1 MAPRPRPTP
10 PLTRRTLSRLAA
22 LALLT
27 TPASAQTPDA
37 AWEADWCAGLT
48 PAPTAADPPD
58 WPDRGFTTSRFE
70 LALYR
75 REARVARATCDV
87 SQIDPRPGAVAGERR
102 LPTRWRCTADETPAR
117 EATAW
122 ATVVTSASTLGLTH
136 QIAYDLAPS
145 SPLGA
150 LLDDLFAA
158 HLGGAD
164 GYCRGT
170 STQRIEATLQPDGT
184 LKPSEASLGR
194 FVWSRAGALRLVVA
208 PAAAAPPP
216 ALAPCPGPIARGCW
230 RPPPID
236 KLDTPLT
243 VTAAQAAAE
252 ATPTGALA
260 WSPRIDWCA
269 LLPSEPSP
277 PPPPMA
283 GSYGF
288 DAIDG
293 SSITLALVGEDGHE
307 RDRARCTVYLGF
319 PSALPPD
326 REWTGVALADW
337 QCLTGADNTPP
348 ARRTRVDTLVP
359 ARGRQDAARARHWQ
373 IDLRPG
379 TPGGALLTDLFVAPN
394 HLGAICHGV
403 GLDAIRADWALGP
416 RPKAP
421 RVDPEAAPDG
431 AFIFTERGALR
442 LVIAAG
448 SAYAPTPSPPPLPI
462 PPADALVATL
472 ARAPAWQGTLGAEA
486 MHLVLSSTTPTA
498 EGTLRTAIGERPCRA
513 LLVDRALVIEA
524 PAAAGAPGLHCRLTL
539 ADDTTLTGPCHAI
552 PADGTLAPAPMAS
565 PTLTPAN
572 D

>member
-1 MAPRPRPTP
+1 MTP
-10 PLTRRTLSRLAA
+10 PSRHPSTIILAA
-22 LALLT
+22 LGLLLT
-27 TPASAQTPDA
+27 PRTAPAQTPDA

-48 PAPTAADPPD
+48 PAPTAADRPD

-75 REARVARATCDV
+75 REARVARATCEV
-87 SQIDPRPGAVAGERR
+87 AQIDPRPGAVAGERR

-122 ATVVTSASTLGLTH
+122 ATVVTSASNLGLTH

-150 LLDDLFAA
+150 LLDDLFAP

-184 LKPSEASLGR
+184 LKPGEASLGR

-230 RPPPID
+230 RPPPVD
-236 KLDTPLT
+236 KLDSPLT
-243 VTAAQAAAE
+243 VTAAQAAGE

-269 LLPSEPSP
+269 LLPSDPAPAPPS
-277 PPPPMA
+277 MA

-288 DAIDG
+288 DPIDG
-293 SSITLALVGEDGHE
+293 PPITLALVGEDGHE

-337 QCLTGADNTPP
+337 QCVTGADNTPA
-348 ARRTRVDTLVP
+348 ARRAKADALVT

-379 TPGGALLTDLFVAPN
+379 TPGGALLTDLFVAPDR
-394 HLGAICHGV
+394 LGAICHGV
-403 GLDAIRADWALGP
+403 GLDAIRADWTLGP
-416 RPKAP
+416 RPSAP
-421 RVDPEAAPDG
+421 RVDAQAAPDG
-431 AFIFTERGALR
+431 AYVFTERGALR
-442 LVIAAG
+442 VVIAAG
-448 SAYAPTPSPPPLPI
+448 TAYAPAPTPPFPPLPVS
-462 PPADALVATL
+462 PAEALTAAL
-472 ARAPAWQGTLGAEA
+472 ARAPAWQGTLGAEP
-486 MHLVLSSTTPTA
+486 MHLTLSSTAPTA

-513 LLVDRALVIEA
+513 LLVARTLVLEA

-539 ADDTTLTGPCHAI
+539 TDAPATLTGPCHAI
-552 PADGTLAPAPMAS
+552 AADGTLPATPLAS
-565 PTLTPAN
+565 VTLTPVAYP
-572 D
+572 